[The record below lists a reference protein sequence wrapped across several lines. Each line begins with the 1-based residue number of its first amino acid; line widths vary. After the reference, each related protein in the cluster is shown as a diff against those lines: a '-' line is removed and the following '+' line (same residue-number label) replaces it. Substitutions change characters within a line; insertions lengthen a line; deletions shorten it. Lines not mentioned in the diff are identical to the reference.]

1 MRVKF
6 GKPSEVT
13 TAHIQHIQCTM
24 SLPTITQT
32 SVGKVHDFYEKL
44 VTHSQDLDTMARQKK
59 INGVRLTL
67 DKLTT
72 ICADLI

>member
-13 TAHIQHIQCTM
+13 TAHIQRTM
-24 SLPTITQT
+24 SLLTITQT

>member
-1 MRVKF
+1 
-6 GKPSEVT
+6 
-13 TAHIQHIQCTM
+13 M

-44 VTHSQDLDTMARQKK
+44 VTHSQDLDTIARQKK

-67 DKLTT
+67 DKLTA
-72 ICADLI
+72 ICTDLI